1 MLLHDLSNKDLV
13 FENFGQ
19 GQKAYFETKSKP
31 KGMTVVTLSLTFAFS
46 APSFDNVYSRVKI
59 YEKI

>member
-1 MLLHDLSNKDLV
+1 MLLHDPPSNLIIL
-13 FENFGQ
+13 EILEQ

-46 APSFDNVYSRVKI
+46 APSVDNAYSRVKI